1 MDREIKIAICDDE
14 KPIRDYIEKC
24 VREVNPSA
32 FVSQYAD
39 ASDMVSASFDAD
51 ILFLDIQMPGM
62 DGMKAARILR
72 TMGNKTIIVFVTA
85 VEEYVFEAFDV
96 GAVQYIVKP
105 FDRNKLTETIKKALD
120 LAKEKNDINAALL
133 HANGPEEA
141 KRSITIKSGGVNRR
155 VILSEIE
162 YAEVLEHRIILHMND
177 KERIEYYGKMSDL
190 EKITGDDFFRVH
202 RAYLINLSYV
212 KSYDAKMVNISGD
225 SIPVA
230 RGKYPELVKAYLSY
244 NTRKEN
250 L

>member
-1 MDREIKIAICDDE
+1 MAKSQYGTISRS
-14 KPIRDYIEKC
+14 

-39 ASDMVSASFDAD
+39 ASDMVSASFDAG

-85 VEEYVFEAFDV
+85 VEEYVFEVFDV

-105 FDRNKLTETIKKALD
+105 FDRNKLIETIKKALD
-120 LAKEKNDINAALL
+120 LAKEKYDINAALL
-133 HANGPEEA
+133 HANGSEEA

-162 YAEVLEHRIILHMND
+162 YRKRIS
-177 KERIEYYGKMSDL
+177 YY
-190 EKITGDDFFRVH
+190 
-202 RAYLINLSYV
+202 
-212 KSYDAKMVNISGD
+212 SG
-225 SIPVA
+225 
-230 RGKYPELVKAYLSY
+230 
-244 NTRKEN
+244 
-250 L
+250 